1 MSLGQLKERLDYEL
15 STIETMGYVEY
26 FLIVWDF
33 INYAKTNGIAV
44 GPGRGSAAGS
54 IVSYCLEITDIDPIR
69 YNLLFGRFLNPE
81 RVSMPDIDIDFC
93 IERRQEVID
102 YVGRKYGKD
111 HVTQIVTFGTLKARG
126 VLRDVGRVLDM
137 PYAQVDAI
145 AKTIPKELNIT
156 LDGALKE
163 SKEFKD
169 LYESDEQINILLICH
184 EDLKGFHVMLQCMR
198 QV

>member
-1 MSLGQLKERLDYEL
+1 
-15 STIETMGYVEY
+15 
-26 FLIVWDF
+26 
-33 INYAKTNGIAV
+33 
-44 GPGRGSAAGS
+44 
-54 IVSYCLEITDIDPIR
+54 
-69 YNLLFGRFLNPE
+69 
-81 RVSMPDIDIDFC
+81 MPDIDIDFC

-111 HVTQIVTFGTLKARG
+111 HVAQIVTFGTLKARG

-156 LDGALKE
+156 IDRALKE
-163 SKEFKD
+163 SKE
-169 LYESDEQINILLICH
+169 LYRIYMRVMNRLNILLICH

-198 QV
+198 PV